1 MIRSLSIIT
10 TEASGGASCVANR
23 MVDTIYIQSK
33 GVISRLTGLWESE
46 WSDTDVTSLS
56 GLLEDEDGGGYVYNM
71 THQCH
76 TLF

>member
-1 MIRSLSIIT
+1 
-10 TEASGGASCVANR
+10 

-76 TLF
+76 ISFRITQLEEDVSSIPVKMV